1 MSLEN
6 IRKLFNE
13 NNWQF
18 IAKQMSNT
26 EGHLGRKAS
35 HNYIS
40 WFVSVTLR
48 IN

>member
-18 IAKQMSNT
+18 IAIQMSNT
-26 EGHLGRKAS
+26 EKDIQEGKPHITIFLDL
-35 HNYIS
+35 
-40 WFVSVTLR
+40 FL
-48 IN
+48 